1 MADNEKELAWISD
14 CLFAVFRAPT
24 WVAPIAKFIDEN
36 CSTFEDL
43 EENKLEYTPIFN
55 AFKQL
60 VDDLLSAHLLELS
73 VTQEQF
79 ERFCAHGLNDGHEL
93 HRSVVEQLLSV
104 DDFLV
109 FKAMMVK
116 RSAELNLQVLQP
128 NMHPEDGT
136 QAGVVS
142 AGEESIG
149 GLVSAEAPL
158 DDEEE
163 AERVEAQR
171 RIVEA
176 EMQLAV
182 ALSLQLE
189 QRLRLVQALEERL
202 RLIER
207 LTEVLEATAEV
218 QRQQDE
224 ALAQQLAEA
233 AAAAPEHQEALTSHQ
248 QQLQVAKEEQQATYQ
263 VQQQELSK
271 QLVAETGI
279 PKTVRLE
286 PLQGAA
292 QHTLPVGVE
301 TPGVAKPAP
310 LSEVDRW
317 ELEKKRSEA
326 TLRRARAPAPAS
338 APRVSVPTPEP
349 VQPGVAPQPL
359 PSAAPPPNVP
369 TEDEK
374 RARAEHLKKQRE
386 LLIEKRNRERA
397 TSLAAHQQSMGSTLA
412 SRAAE
417 RACAQVPRGLSDADD
432 GRRLA
437 AELSGQPPPVSQ
449 EEAEAAAVAQT
460 EAAAAAMRR
469 TITQQLKQSL
479 VGSLRG

>member
-1 MADNEKELAWISD
+1 MTDSEKELDWISD

-36 CSTFEDL
+36 CNTFEDL

-55 AFKQL
+55 SFKQL

-116 RSAELNLQVLQP
+116 RSAELHLQVLQP
-128 NMHPEDGT
+128 SMHPEDGT
-136 QAGVVS
+136 QAVVVGV
-142 AGEESIG
+142 GEESIG
-149 GLVSAEAPL
+149 EAFSADAPC
-158 DDEEE
+158 DAEEE
-163 AERVEAQR
+163 ERLEAQK

-224 ALAQQLAEA
+224 ALAQQLAEV
-233 AAAAPEHQEALTSHQ
+233 AAAAPEQQEALTSHQ
-248 QQLQVAKEEQQATYQ
+248 QQMEVAKQEQQATYQ
-263 VQQQELSK
+263 IQQQELSK
-271 QLVAETGI
+271 QLVADTGI

-301 TPGVAKPAP
+301 TPGVANSTP
-310 LSEVDRW
+310 LTDVDRW

-326 TLRRARAPAPAS
+326 TLRRARAPAPAAS
-338 APRVSVPTPEP
+338 APRVSASTAQP
-349 VQPGVAPQPL
+349 VQPCVAPHPL
-359 PSAAPPPNVP
+359 PSAAPSPKVP

-397 TSLAAHQQSMGSTLA
+397 TSLAAHQQTTGSTLA
-412 SRAAE
+412 SRVAE
-417 RACAQVPRGLSDADD
+417 RACAQVPRGLSDVDD

-437 AELSGQPPPVSQ
+437 AELSGQAPPVSQ

-460 EAAAAAMRR
+460 EEAAAAMRR